1 MSKNGC
7 LAMKYFY
14 DHETD
19 AVSLLIS
26 DFANYEATEDL
37 APGVVMYVDGRK
49 RPLAV
54 DLRDASKIIDTN
66 GLVPMDEGPIS
77 INEIS
82 QRLSS
87 SPTGQEVLRVLNHRS
102 DAMTPA
108 AR

>member
-1 MSKNGC
+1 
-7 LAMKYFY
+7 MKYFY

-26 DFANYEATEDL
+26 DFVNYEATEDL
-37 APGVVMYVDGRK
+37 APGVVMYVDARS

-54 DLRDASKIIDTN
+54 DLHNASKIIDTN
-66 GLVPMDEGPIS
+66 GLVPMYEGPIS
-77 INEIS
+77 INEVS

-87 SPTGQEVLRVLNHRS
+87 SPTGQAVLRILNRRS
-102 DAMTPA
+102 EAMAPS